1 LVEIYEKEG
10 KLFGRIVKI
19 FLEADQDQNP
29 LCTECYD
36 KRKDRPILG
45 MEIVRDL
52 EQDGDEWEDGTICD
66 PKSGKVYDCKL
77 WLDKDDSYLLNVRGY
92 LFFIYRTQ
100 HWKRQ

>member
-1 LVEIYEKEG
+1 
-10 KLFGRIVKI
+10 
-19 FLEADQDQNP
+19 
-29 LCTECYD
+29 
-36 KRKDRPILG
+36 

-92 LFFIYRTQ
+92 LFFYLP
-100 HWKRQ
+100 HAALEEAVGV